1 MAASREVF
9 TTGIDLISEIQTRTA
24 ANDGEVVI
32 VPEQSF
38 AKMLRLERRRGERS
52 GKPFM
57 LVLLSGWDAGQ
68 PESMQMVQ
76 PIAEAI
82 AACTRETD
90 LLGWYD
96 EEETLGLLLTELG
109 EVDARTSSVIAEK
122 LGAALLCAVGPEDAS
137 QIHVSI
143 QMYPPPKGSDEDSGP
158 QNFVYRDL
166 SKPKA
171 NPAKSRVLKRAVDIL
186 GSIFALILFSPVF
199 VIIAVLI
206 KLTSKGPILFSQKR
220 VGQYGRMFNFYKFR
234 SMYPDNDHTI
244 HKEYVTS
251 LIAGKEGLKQKNQ
264 SYKLEN
270 DPRITPFGKFIR
282 RTSLDEIPQF
292 VNVLKG
298 DMSLVGPRPP
308 VPYEFASYRPWH
320 KRRVLEI
327 QPGLTGLWQVKG
339 RSRTTFD
346 EMVRMDIRYAETQS
360 LLQDVKIILMTPA
373 AMFSGKGAQ

>member
-9 TTGIDLISEIQTRTA
+9 TTGIDLISEIRTRTA
-24 ANDGEVVI
+24 ALDGDVTI
-32 VPEQSF
+32 VPELSF
-38 AKMLRLERRRGERS
+38 AKMLRLERRRAERS

-57 LVLLSGWDAGQ
+57 LVLLRGWDTEQ
-68 PESMQMVQ
+68 SESMQMVQ

-90 LLGWYD
+90 LLGWYN

-109 EVDARTSSVIAEK
+109 EVDGRTSSVIAEK
-122 LGAALLCAVGPEDAS
+122 LGAALLCAVGPEEVS

-143 QMYPPPKGSDEDSGP
+143 QMYPPPKGSDEDGGS

-166 SKPKA
+166 SEPKS
-171 NPAKSRVLKRAVDIL
+171 NPAKSRALKRVVDII

-206 KLTSKGPILFSQKR
+206 KLTSRGPIFFSQKR
-220 VGQYGRMFNFYKFR
+220 VGQYGRLFDFYKFR
-234 SMYPDNDHTI
+234 SMYPGNDHTI

-292 VNVLKG
+292 LNVLKG

-360 LLQDVKIILMTPA
+360 LMQDVKIILMTPA

>member
-9 TTGIDLISEIQTRTA
+9 TTGIDLIAEIRARTA
-24 ANDGEVVI
+24 ASEGEVSI
-32 VPEQSF
+32 VPEESF

-57 LVLLSGWDAGQ
+57 LVLLSGWDVGES
-68 PESMQMVQ
+68 ESMQVVQ
-76 PIAEAI
+76 PIADAI
-82 AACTRETD
+82 VACTRETD

-109 EVDARTSSVIAEK
+109 EVDSRTSSIIAEK
-122 LGAALLCAVGPEDAS
+122 LGAALLCAVGPEEAS
-137 QIHVSI
+137 QINVLI
-143 QMYPPPKGSDEDSGP
+143 QMYPPPKGTDTDAGP
-158 QNFVYRDL
+158 QRFVYRDL
-166 SKPKA
+166 SKRKTNSPKNRA
-171 NPAKSRVLKRAVDIL
+171 LKRAVDIL
-186 GSIFALILFSPVF
+186 GSIFALMLFSPVF
-199 VIIAVLI
+199 VVIALLI
-206 KLTSKGPILFSQKR
+206 KLTSKGPVLFSQKR
-220 VGQYGRMFNFYKFR
+220 VGQYGHLFDFFKFR
-234 SMYPDNDHTI
+234 SMYPDNDHAI
-244 HKEYVTS
+244 HQAYVTS

-282 RTSLDEIPQF
+282 RTSLDELPQF
-292 VNVLKG
+292 VNVLRG